1 MGHGPCVRRRD
12 ERPAGGALG
21 EGPVIPLSD
30 DPVRRGVPVVTILLI
45 MINVLVFLYEMSLG
59 SRLDGFVQAFGAV
72 PREITTGRDL
82 PPMAPLGNVY
92 LTLITSMFLHGGW
105 LHLGGNMLYLWVFG
119 DNVEDTFGSFGYLLF
134 YLVCGLAATVL
145 QIAMSPGSDLP
156 SIGASG
162 AIAGVLG
169 AYIVMFPTAQ
179 VRTLL
184 ILGFFILIPRIPAL
198 FLIGAWFLLQ
208 LLSGLGQ
215 LGIAEETGGVAFW
228 AHVGGFVAGL
238 LLALFLRPR
247 TPQVAGGVRSG

>member
-1 MGHGPCVRRRD
+1 MGHGPCVRRRN

-119 DNVEDTFGSFGYLLF
+119 DNVEDTFGSFRYLLF

>member
-119 DNVEDTFGSFGYLLF
+119 DNVEDTFGSFRYLLF

>member
-119 DNVEDTFGSFGYLLF
+119 DNVEDTFGSFRYLLF

-238 LLALFLRPR
+238 ILALFLRPR